1 MARVGRFEDRR
12 EAGQLLAAKLN
23 KYAQTTGLLVL
34 ALPRGGVPV
43 AFEVAKALNAPMDIF
58 VVRKLGVP
66 WEEELAMGA
75 IAPGGI
81 RVLNEEI
88 VSSMGIPN
96 EIIEKVAED
105 EANELKRRE
114 IAYRGHTAPPEVAG
128 KTVIVVDDG
137 IATGS
142 TMRSAVAALRRHDPS
157 KLIVAAPTAAASSCE
172 ELRDGADEV
181 VAVITPEPFYAVGAW
196 YRAFAQTSD
205 DEVRELY
212 RQHRNERLLS
222 STSTPEPS

>member
-1 MARVGRFEDRR
+1 MARVGKFGDRR
-12 EAGQLLAAKLN
+12 EAGQLLAAKLG
-23 KYAQTTGLLVL
+23 KYAQRPDVLVL

-96 EIIEKVAED
+96 EVIEKVAED
-105 EANELKRRE
+105 EGNELKRRE

-142 TMRSAVAALRRHDPS
+142 TMRSALVALRQKHPAR
-157 KLIVAAPTAAASSCE
+157 LIVAVPTAAASSCDQ
-172 ELRDGADEV
+172 LRNVADEI

-196 YRAFAQTSD
+196 YRAFDQTSD

-212 RQHRNERLLS
+212 RLRRNERLLN
-222 STSTPEPS
+222 STSAPNT

>member
-1 MARVGRFEDRR
+1 MARVARFEDRR

-23 KYAQTTGLLVL
+23 KYAQTRGLLVL

-105 EANELKRRE
+105 EQNELRRRE

-142 TMRSAVAALRRHDPS
+142 TMRSAVAALRRHGPA
-157 KLIVAAPTAAASSCE
+157 KLIVAAPTAAASSCD
-172 ELRDGADEV
+172 ELRTGADEV

-196 YRAFAQTSD
+196 YRAFDQTSD

-212 RQHRNERLLS
+212 RRHRNEHLFS
-222 STSTPEPS
+222 STSAPEAN